1 MNGSLYT
8 WSNLNQYFASY
19 LKHNGNPT
27 VVPEDTAF
35 LMPCIFLVQYCFMTV
50 GVKLGDKVGARF
62 STLIGILFM
71 YVSYAIMIFS
81 TNYYAVLIAMGI
93 FGLGDGLA
101 NLSVITNCW
110 KYFPNNKALINGIII
125 GGLGISSAVLTPIA
139 DYFIINPNHVEPDE
153 KNIYPPRIANRL
165 LNFLYFLAGF
175 FLVLGTVAVALTFPY
190 KEETPLDEEK
200 VEDKEFVGKS
210 KSNLKLLW
218 QGFLS
223 IKNLI
228 LGLFC
233 FCGPCN

>member
-27 VVPEDTAF
+27 IVPEDTAF

-153 KNIYPPRIANRL
+153 HNIYPARIANRL

-190 KEETPLDEEK
+190 KEETPDEEK

>member
-27 VVPEDTAF
+27 IVPEDTAF

-139 DYFIINPNHVEPDE
+139 DCFIINPNHVEPDE
-153 KNIYPPRIANRL
+153 HNIYPPRIANRL

-190 KEETPLDEEK
+190 KEETPDEEK

>member
-1 MNGSLYT
+1 MNGSLYS

-19 LKHNGNPT
+19 LKHNGNPSI
-27 VVPEDTAF
+27 VPEDTSF
-35 LMPCIFLVQYCFMTV
+35 LMPCIFLVQYCFMTI
-50 GVKLGDKVGARF
+50 GVKLGNRVGARF

-71 YVSYAIMIFS
+71 YGSYAIMIFS
-81 TNYYAVLIAMGI
+81 TNYYLVLIAMGV

-139 DYFIINPNHVEPDE
+139 DYFIINPRHVEPDE
-153 KNIYPPRIANRL
+153 SGIYPVKIANHL
-165 LNFLYFLAGF
+165 LDFLYFLAGF
-175 FLVLGTVAVALTFPY
+175 FLVLGILAVSLTFNY
-190 KEETPLDEEK
+190 KEELVDEDKYDE
-200 VEDKEFVGKS
+200 KEFVGKNV
-210 KSNLKLLW
+210 SNMKLLCE
-218 QGFLS
+218 GFWS